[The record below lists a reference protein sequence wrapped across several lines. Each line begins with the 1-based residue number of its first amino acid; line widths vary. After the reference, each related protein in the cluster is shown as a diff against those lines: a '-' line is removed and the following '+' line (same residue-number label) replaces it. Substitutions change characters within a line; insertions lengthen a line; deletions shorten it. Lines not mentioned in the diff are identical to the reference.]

1 MAQIKR
7 PSELP
12 PKTTIAALIYGQP
25 GIGKTTLA
33 CSAPNPVLFDFDGGV
48 FRVNGA
54 FQVPTVQ
61 ITQWEDVAQAIDE
74 MGDVFNTIV
83 IDTVGKM
90 LTFMEDYIRRTNPK
104 MRQNDGSLT
113 LKGYTLRNKMF
124 KDFKDL
130 LLMKCI
136 NVIFVAHENETK
148 LGEDTYIRPLIS
160 GRSANELM
168 QDIDL
173 IGYMEAFG
181 RERTISF
188 DPTEKFYGKN
198 TCNMPSVTKIK
209 NLLDESGAMIGQ
221 NDFLTNVL
229 KRFINAQIE
238 RKKNVEEFE
247 ELVTVIDAK
256 IDFITDAATANEVM
270 TEILSMKHI
279 WNSKALAGRK
289 IADKAKELGL
299 RLNNGR
305 YE

>member
-1 MAQIKR
+1 MALIKR
-7 PSELP
+7 PSELQ

-61 ITQWEDVAQAIDE
+61 VTKWEEVAQAIDE
-74 MGDVFNTIV
+74 MGTDFNSII

-90 LTFMEDYIRRTNPK
+90 LTFMEDYIKRTNPK
-104 MRQNDGSLT
+104 MRQNDGSLS
-113 LKGYTLRNKMF
+113 LKGYGVRKTMF
-124 KDFKDL
+124 NEFKNS
-130 LLMKCI
+130 LMTKGI

-148 LGEDTYIRPLIS
+148 QGEETKIRPLIS
-160 GRSANELM
+160 GSSANDLM

-173 IGYMEAFG
+173 VGYMEALG

-188 DPTEKFYGKN
+188 DSTEKFYGKN
-198 TCNMPSVTKIK
+198 TCNMPSVIKIK
-209 NLLDESGAMIGQ
+209 NLLDDNGAMVGQ
-221 NDFLTNVL
+221 NDFLTSVL
-229 KRFINAQIE
+229 KRFFNAQTE
-238 RKKNVEEFE
+238 RKKIVEEFD
-247 ELVTVIDAK
+247 ELITVIDAK
-256 IDFITDAATANEVM
+256 IDFITDAATANDVM
-270 TEILSMKHI
+270 TEIISMKHI